1 MNDDVLA
8 AVHRSSLI
16 GHRSFCMIRI
26 RTLDQLTIPPG
37 ARVFYRV
44 DYNVP
49 LEGTTISDA
58 TRIEETLATLR
69 VLRERGAAIVLASHL
84 GRPKGERKEKDSL
97 KPVRAKLA
105 ELTGTDVQ
113 WADDC
118 VGVDTSHLKPGEL
131 MLVENLRFHAGEE
144 KNDAAFAQQL
154 RQLADYYVNDA
165 FGASHRAHASIDALP
180 RLFDKE
186 KTAGGL
192 LLAKEIEF
200 LQKVTNISERPF
212 VALMGGAKIAGKIEP
227 LEALIKL
234 ADKVLIGGGMANTF
248 LAARGVPMG
257 GSLVDTD
264 SIDVAQRIMES
275 HERAEVILPVDLV
288 VADSLD
294 NPTEI
299 DEDADVSDG
308 YTENEKAFDIGPA
321 TIKAYEA
328 ELKDAKLIFWNGPM
342 GVFEKEQFA
351 KGTMA
356 MAAAVANADAVTVV
370 GGGESVEA
378 IKASGFAN
386 RITHIST
393 GGGASLEFISGATL
407 PGVEVLKT

>member
-1 MNDDVLA
+1 
-8 AVHRSSLI
+8 
-16 GHRSFCMIRI
+16 MIHI
-26 RTLDQLTIPPG
+26 RTLDQLQFPRG

-49 LEGTTISDA
+49 LEGTRITDA
-58 TRIEETLATLR
+58 TRVEETIATLR
-69 VLRERGAAIVLASHL
+69 ALRERGAAIVLASHL
-84 GRPKGERKEKDSL
+84 GRPKGERKEKYSL
-97 KPVRAKLA
+97 QPVREKLA
-105 ELTGTDVQ
+105 ELIGADVQ

-118 VGVDTSHLKPGEL
+118 VGADTSNLKEGEL
-131 MLVENLRFHAGEE
+131 LLVENLRFHAGEE
-144 KNDAAFAQQL
+144 KNDSAFAEEL
-154 RQLADYYVNDA
+154 RKLADYYVNDA
-165 FGASHRAHASIDALP
+165 FGACHRAHASIDALP
-180 RLFDKE
+180 RLFPKE
-186 KTAGGL
+186 NTAGGL
-192 LLAKEIEF
+192 LLAKELEF

-227 LEALIKL
+227 LEALVKL

-264 SIDVAQRIMES
+264 SMEVAQRIMES
-275 HERAEVILPVDLV
+275 DTLAEVVLPVDMV

-299 DEDADVSDG
+299 DEAAEVSDG
-308 YTENEKAFDIGPA
+308 YTENEKAFDIGPR
-321 TIKAYEA
+321 TVTRYQA

-342 GVFEKEQFA
+342 GVFEKEVFA

-356 MAAAVANADAVTVV
+356 MARAVAEADAITVV

-378 IKASGFAN
+378 IKASGFAD

-393 GGGASLEFISGATL
+393 GGGASLEFISGASL
-407 PGVEVLKT
+407 PGVEVLRT